1 MLTWL
6 GMKGGNGAAEAPSW
20 SSRCVTIAVALTLW
34 LGMWLLLRWLIP
46 AEYIEDPIVGILP
59 GAVGGLLALVFTMVV
74 GWYRL
79 EKRYA
84 GNA

>member
-1 MLTWL
+1 MFAWL
-6 GMKGGNGAAEAPSW
+6 GMSNDRSNAEHLTWP
-20 SSRCVTIAVALTLW
+20 SRCATIAVALTLW

-46 AEYIEDPIVGILP
+46 AEYLEDPIVGILP

-79 EKRYA
+79 EKRYT

>member
-1 MLTWL
+1 
-6 GMKGGNGAAEAPSW
+6 
-20 SSRCVTIAVALTLW
+20 
-34 LGMWLLLRWLIP
+34 MWLLLWWLVP
-46 AEYIEDPIVGILP
+46 AEYLEDPIVGILP